1 MKKTGWLAIL
11 TALIL
16 MVGSIGIVH
25 AEIIPPEEPGQ
36 QIGYQAVVLCET
48 LALREKPSASSKA
61 LATLNYGDLP
71 IVIGADLPEGPEEEN
86 GFVYCTL
93 GDSEDSPCGWIN
105 ADYIVINPAWY
116 VTEGKTRV
124 YAWNDETALK
134 VALLDKDV
142 KLPILKED
150 DDWYVVSLRG
160 AAGWIKK

>member
-36 QIGYQAVVLCET
+36 QIGYQAVVLCQSLTVRAE
-48 LALREKPSASSKA
+48 RDASSKA
-61 LATLNYGDLP
+61 VTTLHAGDMFATTCVVDGWRDCFRSE
-71 IVIGADLPEGPEEEN
+71 EG
-86 GFVYCTL
+86 GRT
-93 GDSEDSPCGWIN
+93 GWVR
-105 ADYIVINPAWY
+105 AEYVVCNPSWY
-116 VTEGKTRV
+116 VAEQATPV
-124 YAWNDETALK
+124 YAWNAEAALK
-134 VALLDKDV
+134 GALLDKDV